1 MAFLKVE
8 KMSVTLSTMPING
21 GIAKTIAYIY
31 GGQGTINVP
40 SWLPDLIEL
49 PWLLIRNY
57 RKSLYIQII
66 NTKFKSMR
74 TLLSFLFLIYS
85 MNLTAQQDSIAGKVY
100 VFKNMPQTVDNNR
113 IYTPIINAGSTT
125 HFANFRVHH
134 STLKPGHQ
142 LRPAH
147 TQKTDE
153 ELIIVKEGKLSVTIN
168 GKNKVLGVGS
178 VFVIMPGDEQTINNL
193 DSNPA
198 SYYVFI
204 YRSKA
209 PKDSLRAVSAGG
221 SMMIDWND
229 VTLKPNEK
237 GGRRDFF
244 NRPTAMCK
252 RLEMH
257 VTSLNQGLKSHEL
270 HKHSA
275 EEIILLVQGSA
286 KEQIGDKF
294 YEGTAGDLFF
304 LPSNV
309 FHNITNTGE
318 GQAVYYAFQFE

>member
-1 MAFLKVE
+1 MK
-8 KMSVTLSTMPING
+8 
-21 GIAKTIAYIY
+21 
-31 GGQGTINVP
+31 
-40 SWLPDLIEL
+40 
-49 PWLLIRNY
+49 
-57 RKSLYIQII
+57 
-66 NTKFKSMR
+66 
-74 TLLSFLFLIYS
+74 TLLPFLFLIYS
-85 MNLTAQQDSIAGKVY
+85 INLFAQQDNVQGKVY
-100 VFKNMPQTVDNNR
+100 VFKEMPQVVDNNR
-113 IYTPIINAGSTT
+113 IYTPIVKDGSTT

-134 STLKPGHQ
+134 STLKAGHQ
-142 LRPAH
+142 LRPSH

-168 GKNKVLGVGS
+168 GKSKILGAGS
-178 VFVIMPGDEQTINNL
+178 VLLIMPGDEQMINNL

-204 YRSKA
+204 YRPKA
-209 PKDSLRAVSAGG
+209 PKDSVRAVSAGG

-229 VTLKPNEK
+229 VAFKPNAK

-257 VTSLNQGLKSHEL
+257 VTSLNQGLKSHDL

-294 YEGTAGDLFF
+294 YQGTAGDIFF

-309 FHNITNTGE
+309 FHNITSTGE